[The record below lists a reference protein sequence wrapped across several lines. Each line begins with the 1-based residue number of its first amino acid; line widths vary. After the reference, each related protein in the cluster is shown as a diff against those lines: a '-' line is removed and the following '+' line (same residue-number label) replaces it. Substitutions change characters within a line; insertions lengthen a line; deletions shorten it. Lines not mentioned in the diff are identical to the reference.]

1 MLNSNSSKTS
11 VPDVVTHDLQSLNLR
26 GGEDSR
32 SFLLLDQEETICVE
46 DVESWAM
53 KLGCDLTSQCK
64 VVSILGNTGEGKS
77 HTLNHTFFA
86 GAPVFNTSS
95 LQESCTT
102 GAWVSYDPE
111 LQVVLI
117 DTEGMLGAA
126 DNENVRTRLL
136 LKVLAVSDVVIYR

>member
-1 MLNSNSSKTS
+1 MA
-11 VPDVVTHDLQSLNLR
+11 PP
-26 GGEDSR
+26 
-32 SFLLLDQEETICVE
+32 
-46 DVESWAM
+46 
-53 KLGCDLTSQCK
+53 
-64 VVSILGNTGEGKS
+64 
-77 HTLNHTFFA
+77 FFA

-102 GAWVSYDPE
+102 GAWASYDPD

-136 LKVLAVSDVVIYR
+136 LKVLAVSDIVIYRLEPKIKLKGLKSQTARKVLKG